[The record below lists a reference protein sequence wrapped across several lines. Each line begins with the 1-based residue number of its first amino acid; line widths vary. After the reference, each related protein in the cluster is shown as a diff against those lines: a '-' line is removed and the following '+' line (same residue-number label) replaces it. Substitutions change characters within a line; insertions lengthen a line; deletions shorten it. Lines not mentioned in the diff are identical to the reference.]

1 MLHFFGKRLKKMQE
15 VSHDER
21 GFTLIELLVVIIIIG
36 VLAAIALPV
45 YLDQREQAFGAT
57 VQSDIRNGAG
67 AATSYAADNNG
78 SFAGMTAAI
87 LQGQYEWNLSPGVI
101 NPTVVVAAGGNSYT
115 LAATH
120 PQANATE
127 DVCTFDSTT
136 GTITC
141 N

>member
-1 MLHFFGKRLKKMQE
+1 M
-15 VSHDER
+15 
-21 GFTLIELLVVIIIIG
+21 IIIIG

-57 VQSDIRNGAG
+57 VQSDVRNGAG

-101 NPTVVVAAGGNSYT
+101 NPTVVVAAGGCS
-115 LAATH
+115 AAAFEAAQ
-120 PQANATE
+120 PWADRKPMIATDIE
-127 DVCTFDSTT
+127 SRVTKRRMR
-136 GTITC
+136 
-141 N
+141 